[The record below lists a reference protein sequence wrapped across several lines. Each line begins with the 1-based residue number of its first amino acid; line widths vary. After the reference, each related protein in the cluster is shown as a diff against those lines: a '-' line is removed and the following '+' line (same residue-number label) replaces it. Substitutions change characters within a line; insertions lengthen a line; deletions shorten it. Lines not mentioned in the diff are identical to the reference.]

1 MTLMNLNV
9 KMVHF
14 AKVQAAVMT
23 MEDVQSVPQLY
34 HLCVLTRVVLVGMTI
49 AAVIENSGA

>member
-14 AKVQAAVMT
+14 AKVQAAVIT